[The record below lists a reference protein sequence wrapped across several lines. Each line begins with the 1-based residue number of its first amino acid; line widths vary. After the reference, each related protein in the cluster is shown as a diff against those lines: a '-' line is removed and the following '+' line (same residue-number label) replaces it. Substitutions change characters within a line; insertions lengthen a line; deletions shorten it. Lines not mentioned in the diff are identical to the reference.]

1 MRPLIIILAVMA
13 VFCTRVSGQTVY
25 DTVNVN
31 LCFGQTYFA
40 GGAVQSVSG
49 HYNDTLQATGGGDSV
64 VTTNLVI
71 APLLRHYTSPQ
82 ICQGDTYRVATSI
95 YTGSGSYIDTLQ
107 SAQGCDS
114 LAITFL
120 NVIPANNQ
128 NVIQDICQ
136 GQTYYAG
143 GAHQSTS
150 GTYIDSINRCS
161 IRTTVL
167 TVHLPVTS
175 FDQRTICDGQTEVI
189 HGISRTQTGIYV
201 DTFPNFTGCD
211 SIATVELDVL
221 PSYSNTI
228 EHSICDGDSVQ
239 VNGTYYSANET
250 LSFTYASVGGCDST
264 VTYVV
269 EVVGDPGSILGPD
282 TTACDESIVAIAIR
296 NVASDF
302 ENLRWWNG
310 SEESI
315 QTVTQPGT
323 YWITVDHPVCGEKSD
338 SVTVNFKDCNFY
350 IYVPT
355 AFTPNEDP
363 YNPTFRAKV
372 YGDLVEYELMVFNRW
387 GKLVFRSE
395 DPSEG
400 WNGKINGATPI
411 PDTYVWKVN
420 YKSKYEENK
429 SEIGRVT
436 LLR

>member
-1 MRPLIIILAVMA
+1 MLALC
-13 VFCTRVSGQTVY
+13 CTRVSGQTVY

-40 GGAVQSVSG
+40 AGAVQTVSG
-49 HYNDTLQATGGGDSV
+49 YYNDTLQANGGGDSV

-107 SAQGCDS
+107 SVQGCDS

-128 NVIQDICQ
+128 NVVKDICQ
-136 GQTYYAG
+136 GQTFYAG

-161 IRTTVL
+161 IRTTTL

-175 FDQRTICDGQTEVI
+175 LDQRTICDGQTEVI

-201 DTFPNFTGCD
+201 DTFPSYTGCD

-221 PSYSNTI
+221 PSYANTI
-228 EHSICDGDSVQ
+228 EYTICDGDSVQ
-239 VNGTYYSANET
+239 VNGTYYSSDQN
-250 LSFTYASVGGCDST
+250 LSYTYASVGGCDST

-269 EVVGDPGSILGPD
+269 EMVGDPGSILGSD
-282 TTACDESIVAIAIR
+282 TTACEESIVAIAIQ
-296 NVASDF
+296 NVAADF
-302 ENLRWWNG
+302 DNLRWWNG
-310 SEESI
+310 SEESV
-315 QTVTQPGT
+315 QTVTQSGT
-323 YWITVDHPVCGEKSD
+323 YWITVDHPVCGQKSD
-338 SVTVNFKDCNFY
+338 SITVSFKDCNFY

-363 YNPTFRAKV
+363 YNPNFRPKA
-372 YGDLVEYELMVFNRW
+372 YGDLMEYELQVFDRW
-387 GKLVFRSE
+387 GKLMFST
-395 DPSEG
+395 DDLMTG
-400 WNGKINGATPI
+400 WDGTYNGSPAQM
-411 PDTYVWKVN
+411 DVYVWKLT
-420 YKSKYEENK
+420 YKSKYEEYK
-429 SEIGRVT
+429 SRIGRVT
-436 LLR
+436 LIR